1 MGYRY
6 IGSKTKLLDW
16 LLKEIKANT
25 PNGID
30 STVID
35 LMSGTGAVAKALKS
49 EGYSVVA
56 NDVMTYSYYHN
67 YVNLLISEAPHF
79 DKLNLDKEYNLFSK
93 YDSVI
98 EYLNTIPPIKG
109 YFYQEFSPKGSPANG
124 CAPRKYF
131 TSDDAGR
138 IDSIRSKLIEWYN
151 QKRITEDEHA
161 LLLNDL
167 ILAVNDVANIA
178 GTYGHY
184 LSKMSKHKPTLN
196 LVPHSFEEDLFKKR
210 HTVLRAYA
218 EEIASSLSGDVC
230 YIDPPYIKRQYAANY
245 HVLETIARED
255 FPEAV
260 GVSGLRPWRDQYSD
274 FCTKTKGLEAFSK
287 IISSINCPIILISY
301 SDEGLF
307 SIELLVKNFSP
318 FGRVC
323 VYEKDYKRFK
333 SHAEDE
339 KEGVREYLIKIVKK

>member
-25 PNGID
+25 PNGIN
-30 STVID
+30 STIID
-35 LMSGTGAVAKALKS
+35 LMSGTGAVAKALKG
-49 EGYSVVA
+49 EGYSVIA

-67 YVNLLISEAPHF
+67 YVNLLIPEVPHF
-79 DKLNLDKEYNLFSK
+79 ENLILENEYNLFSK

-98 EYLNTIPPIKG
+98 DYLNSLPPIKG
-109 YFYQEFSPKGSPANG
+109 YFYQEFSPEGSPANG

-138 IDSIRSKLIEWYN
+138 IDSIRSKLVEWYN
-151 QKRITEDEHA
+151 QRIITEDEHA
-161 LLLNDL
+161 LLVNDL

-196 LVPHSFEEDLFKKR
+196 LVPHPFEEDHFKKK
-210 HTVLRAYA
+210 HAVFRAYA

-255 FPEAV
+255 SPEAV

-274 FCTKTKGLEAFSK
+274 FCTKTKGLEAFAK
-287 IISSINCPIILISY
+287 IITSIDCPIILISY

-307 SIELLVKNFSP
+307 PIGTLVDHFNS
-318 FGRVC
+318 FGKTSVH
-323 VYEKDYKRFK
+323 EKDYKRFK
-333 SHAEDE
+333 SHAEEE
-339 KEGVREYLIKIVKK
+339 KEGVTEYLIRIEKK